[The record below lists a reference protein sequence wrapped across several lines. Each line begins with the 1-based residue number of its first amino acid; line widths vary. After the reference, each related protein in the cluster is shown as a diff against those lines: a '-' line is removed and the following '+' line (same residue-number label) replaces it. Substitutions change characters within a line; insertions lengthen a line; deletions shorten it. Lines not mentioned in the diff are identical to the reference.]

1 MTFGG
6 CPVAL
11 VENDVL
17 RLVST
22 GNVLELDVL
31 LIYAWLTVK
40 SLLPP

>member
-1 MTFGG
+1 MTFAG

-11 VENDVL
+11 VKNDVL

-40 SLLPP
+40 RLLPP